1 MLCCMSKASKRFT
14 YLLPTK
20 LNNIMYFLAKS
31 QPLKKSDYKDIMATV
46 NPTTRILISIVYSP
60 PTETSEFVLS
70 LDVKHL
76 TM

>member
-1 MLCCMSKASKRFT
+1 
-14 YLLPTK
+14 
-20 LNNIMYFLAKS
+20 MYFLAKS

-60 PTETSEFVLS
+60 PTETTEFVLS